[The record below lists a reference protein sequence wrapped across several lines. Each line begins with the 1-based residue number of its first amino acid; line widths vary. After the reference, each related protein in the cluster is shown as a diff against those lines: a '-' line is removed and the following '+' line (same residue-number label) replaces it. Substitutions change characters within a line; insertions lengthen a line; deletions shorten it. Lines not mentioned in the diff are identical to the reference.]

1 MGGKRNG
8 VHPINRSLQRL
19 YGRRDETSRKGG
31 NQWDKQNQHVKT
43 PKRSDAPYIVPYT
56 QEGRVRVRMLPSTVA
71 QKNGNDFQIIFAHHI
86 FFSSNTGL
94 LPGAPHISS
103 PQVSVTAYSNV
114 SLKCEEGVRPS
125 DCYDNSLQWY
135 FNNSSG
141 ELKSGEKYDI
151 VQQRKTNTK
160 CKTDFILTIVNVT
173 EADEGEYKC
182 QWLCDNEDPSFYRS
196 SIIQLKV
203 FHPSEGTDT
212 SVISKGLVSRN
223 LSKFKKW
230 KTPPNWVK
238 HKNNL
243 SNPPGRGRGVVTLG
257 KFLLGMCGNIQFTY
271 FYGDCFL
278 KCP

>member
-1 MGGKRNG
+1 
-8 VHPINRSLQRL
+8 
-19 YGRRDETSRKGG
+19 
-31 NQWDKQNQHVKT
+31 
-43 PKRSDAPYIVPYT
+43 
-56 QEGRVRVRMLPSTVA
+56 MLPPTVA